1 MDQSCCH
8 VHFNFLVNL
17 KMVEFFLI
25 LQVVGKALVGVF
37 GSCMLTIDYKAGATA
52 MFYLLCPWFPHQ
64 EMTQ

>member
-1 MDQSCCH
+1 
-8 VHFNFLVNL
+8 
-17 KMVEFFLI
+17 MVEFFLI